1 MSQIHSPPHSI
12 QCTGRINF
20 LSVMP
25 KKIIQ
30 LNTQATSALDGN
42 EDRFLADLAF
52 VLTAIGR
59 EMYIQE
65 QTEKAEK
72 ARTDV

>member
-1 MSQIHSPPHSI
+1 
-12 QCTGRINF
+12 
-20 LSVMP
+20 MP